1 MSYYIGIPLV
11 FLVALSEASVLP
23 MFRIAGLQP
32 NPTLV
37 LLIAWLMVRSPAE
50 AFVLIPVGGLVLGLV
65 DSAPLGTA
73 LLALAPL
80 ALIQE
85 VRGSQ
90 LREGGGLVLTILFTL
105 GMTVV
110 FNLVYLLVFTFS
122 AESGNWLS
130 AFTSAIIPVA
140 FLNVIL
146 LLPLYALLWLSSGQL
161 RRATYV

>member
-1 MSYYIGIPLV
+1 MSYYVGIPLV

-37 LLIAWLMVRSPAE
+37 LLVAWLMIRGPGE
-50 AFVLIPVGGLVLGLV
+50 AFVLIPIGGLSLGLV

-80 ALIQE
+80 ALLQE
-85 VRGSQ
+85 IRGAQ
-90 LREGGGLVLTILFTL
+90 LREGGLVLTVLFTL
-105 GMTVV
+105 GMTAV
-110 FNLVYLLVFTFS
+110 FSLIYLSVYTLS
-122 AESGNWLS
+122 ADSGNWIS
-130 AFTSAIIPVA
+130 AFTRAIIPVA

-146 LLPLYALLWLSSGQL
+146 LLPVYSLLWITSGNL
-161 RRATYV
+161 RRATYG